1 VAIELVHPKD
11 LTARDGAAWQ
21 AILAAEP
28 SFSSPLLTPGFAI
41 LVGEQR
47 SNARV
52 AIIRNKGNSIG
63 FFPFLAQSN
72 GSARAIG
79 APFSDYHGLI
89 ATKGAAIDLD
99 EMMRAAGIRSWPYAG
114 LIDPENRFAAANSGT
129 QEAYQIVLG
138 QGGAA
143 EHLEMV
149 RSRSAKRFK
158 NWRRL
163 EHKLERDH
171 GAITVSAPD
180 TDPEAFALL
189 LKWKRDQ
196 LYRSGLQDILRPQWV
211 RAMMASL
218 LTQTDSAFGGLMIT
232 LRVAGKPVAAHF
244 GARSGAVFHPWIAAF
259 DPAFTEYSV
268 GNTHFMHAIAA
279 MDGLGLKHYD
289 LATGSDHYKHCYASD
304 VREIAYGAYQSAQK
318 QSALDLWALA
328 SGKPGTSRAAL
339 IHRVRARLDHIAATE
354 NTISGQALG
363 IFDAFAALS
372 RRSLI
377 AHKEKVA

>member
-1 VAIELVHPKD
+1 VAVELVHPKD
-11 LTARDGAAWQ
+11 LTPRDDAAWQ

-28 SFSSPLLTPGFAI
+28 SFSSPLLTPGFAR

-47 SNARV
+47 NNARV
-52 AIIRNKGNSIG
+52 AVIRVRALGVG
-63 FFPFLAQSN
+63 FFPFLAHSN
-72 GSARAIG
+72 EGARPIG
-79 APFSDYHGLI
+79 APFSDYHALI
-89 ATKGAAIDLD
+89 AARDTAIDLD
-99 EMMRAAGIRSWPYAG
+99 DTMRAAGIRAWPYAG
-114 LIDPENRFAAANSGT
+114 LIDPADRFAAANSGT

-149 RSRSAKRFK
+149 RARSAKRFK

-189 LKWKRDQ
+189 LQWKRDQ

-218 LTQTDSAFGGLMIT
+218 LTQTDPAFGGLMIT
-232 LRVAGKPVAAHF
+232 LRIAGKPVAAHF
-244 GARSGAVFHPWIAAF
+244 GARSGAVFHPWLAAF
-259 DPAFTEYSV
+259 DPAFTDYSV
-268 GNTHFMHAIAA
+268 GNTHFMRAIAA

-304 VREIAYGAYQSAQK
+304 VREIAYGAYQSAPK
-318 QSALDLWALA
+318 RSEFDLWSLA
-328 SGKPGTSRAAL
+328 SGKPGTARAAL
-339 IHRVRARLDHIAATE
+339 IQRVRTRLDHIAATE
-354 NTISGQALG
+354 NTLSGRALG

-377 AHKEKVA
+377 AHKEEAA